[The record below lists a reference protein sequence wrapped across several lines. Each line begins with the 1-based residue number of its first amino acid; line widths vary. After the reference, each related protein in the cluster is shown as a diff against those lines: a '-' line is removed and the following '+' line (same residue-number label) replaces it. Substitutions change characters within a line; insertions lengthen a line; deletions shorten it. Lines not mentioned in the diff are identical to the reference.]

1 MVSAGIFGLNMVIYD
16 RDSSI
21 ILRLKPV
28 KSQTFIFRPKLSFL
42 IENHKNDNQ
51 DEFLDFDEFI
61 LHMKFGNF
69 LEMTISLMDL
79 YVKKLKKLICRVNS

>member
-42 IENHKNDNQ
+42 NENHKNDNR
-51 DEFLDFDEFI
+51 
-61 LHMKFGNF
+61 
-69 LEMTISLMDL
+69 DL
-79 YVKKLKKLICRVNS
+79 LGFSRVFSFVIFRQKWQI